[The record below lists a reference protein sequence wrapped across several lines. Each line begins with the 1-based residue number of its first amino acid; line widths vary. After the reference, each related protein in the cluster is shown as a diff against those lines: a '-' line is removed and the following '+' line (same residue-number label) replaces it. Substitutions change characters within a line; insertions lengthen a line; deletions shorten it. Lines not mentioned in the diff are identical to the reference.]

1 MMASSLA
8 LRLMVKCPNTRMN
21 DQRPIPTAS
30 HRVQPPARR
39 RSLQN
44 QYVCA
49 AGSRQKG
56 GLAAIE
62 LPVDGPFPAEQ
73 ETCRPAPGAN
83 SRCAGSALSVGAYL
97 QARASAADSQSFA
110 RP

>member
-73 ETCRPAPGAN
+73 ETRRPAPDAN
-83 SRCAGSALSVGAYL
+83 SRCAGFASGAEVFPR
-97 QARASAADSQSFA
+97 ARAS
-110 RP
+110 